1 MDIETLSAN
10 LLRQMFRD
18 CKFYQSDDAPE
29 PTKAEIDAF
38 VQEHLLDFI
47 DEACDFVAVR
57 MGL

>member
-18 CKFYQSDDAPE
+18 CKFYQSDDAAE

-38 VQEHLLDFI
+38 MQDHLPDFI
-47 DEACDFVAVR
+47 DEACDFVAAR
-57 MGL
+57 IGL